1 MCNSYSKPSPLKGL
15 PKTWEGYL
23 DSWFNVYIESGF
35 PPFCPCCV
43 ALHREVFSKAGY
55 FNPDSRMSEDL
66 EMWVKVAYN
75 CPIVFT
81 TEIHARYHLFADNKM
96 SLDYYPI
103 EKLPPVVYLEG
114 IPQDELMQHRN
125 YADILLAI
133 EYMNL
138 IAAYF
143 NIGAGDKIRA
153 KELIRTSASDKWVLR
168 RTGLWVLTLLP
179 KGVGMFVIRCYAK
192 IPLYEYYLHKFIP
205 GRDK

>member
-1 MCNSYSKPSPLKGL
+1 
-15 PKTWEGYL
+15 
-23 DSWFNVYIESGF
+23 
-35 PPFCPCCV
+35 
-43 ALHREVFSKAGY
+43 
-55 FNPDSRMSEDL
+55 
-66 EMWVKVAYN
+66 MWVKVAYH

-143 NIGAGDKIRA
+143 NIGAGNKIRA
-153 KELIRTSASDKWVLR
+153 KELIRKSTSSRWVLR
-168 RTGLWVLTLLP
+168 RTWLWILTLLP
-179 KGVGMFVIRCYAK
+179 EGVGKWVIRCYAR
-192 IPLYEYYLHKFIP
+192 IPLYEYYLYRFIFRQNRNIP
-205 GRDK
+205 P